1 MPEVVRTEMDGA
13 VAVVTLNR
21 PDKLNAMN
29 REVFEALR
37 ETGLALETDA
47 SVRAVLLRGEG
58 RAFSSGLDLASFAD
72 GGLAGGGDGIGPT
85 GVTEAIGRTQEGFVV
100 WPRMLKPV
108 VAAVHGYA
116 MGAGIQL
123 ALAADIRLCAEG
135 TTLSVFESTYGL
147 VPDLG
152 GTHHLVRLV
161 GPAVAKE
168 LTWTARKF
176 SAEDAL
182 EMGIVNRVVPADRLQ
197 DEALALARDLAARP
211 PLAVQLGK
219 QLLNDA
225 HELTL
230 EENMRRVAHAQSI
243 CLLSEDLQEAVAA
256 AFEKR
261 QGEFKGR

>member
-1 MPEVVRTEMDGA
+1 MSEVVRTEMDGA

-21 PDKLNAMN
+21 PDKLNAMS

-37 ETGLALETDA
+37 DTGLRIETDA

-58 RAFSSGLDLASFAD
+58 RAFSSGLDLSSFAG
-72 GGLAGGGDGIGPT
+72 GGLAGGDGIGPT

-108 VAAVHGYA
+108 VAAVHGFA
-116 MGAGIQL
+116 LGAGIQL

-176 SAEDAL
+176 TAEEAF
-182 EMGIVNRVVPADRLQ
+182 EMGIVNRVVPAARLQ
-197 DEALALARDLAARP
+197 DEALALAQDLASRP

-243 CLLSEDLQEAVAA
+243 CLRSEDLQEAVAA